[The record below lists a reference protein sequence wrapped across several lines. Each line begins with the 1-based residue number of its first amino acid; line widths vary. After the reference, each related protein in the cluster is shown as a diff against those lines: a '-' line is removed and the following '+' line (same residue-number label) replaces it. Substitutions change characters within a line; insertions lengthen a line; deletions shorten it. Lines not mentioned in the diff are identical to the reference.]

1 MIAQAI
7 VRLTMAMSLM
17 FCTLIGSTT
26 YANTNPALRIS
37 LEEKQI
43 LTEIRN
49 NVFGGA
55 RLDAAFR
62 QATISGQEPPIF
74 PYEIDDRGLIIW
86 ELDPAQTQAFA
97 NSVGLFPPYQITSV
111 NPIVIHRSP
120 TDATRFEEF
129 LEQKG
134 WQRLRNIL
142 FPKKFYVVADIGL
155 TTRAEQGYK
164 VDLKTFVQIPGSDA
178 TSLYRFA
185 TYKATP
191 GTDLLQLSN
200 LTPAQ
205 IQLTSLPQ
213 QWSGTLLTSEGNLH
227 WTVPLKTKKADI
239 PKINKRMHFSQW
251 YLDASEKVSG
261 PMGSFSR
268 YYYDGSSVSAKFI
281 ATKPRFTDIHHDF
294 SWGQFVIGSP
304 EAFVLAE
311 VSEFLVQPVTAPVQ
325 VLAGGVKACALA
337 TQSSN
342 SSELFS
348 RLIGCVLE
356 GQNPQDVFATLFGI
370 AQSKPTVLP
379 AQTLP
384 TLYYALLDIYQGL
397 GILYGI
403 EKPKMFFSLLTAPKT
418 LFINFEIP
426 ANRVRAF
433 EKAFL
438 PSSFKLAK
446 MRFYPEQR
454 KAVYAVSLNIYQ
466 SVGQNLNGYR
476 AEWSTYVINPEE
488 SDPKPRFSVLEAQ
501 TNIGGFDPIVALERY
516 LPGMDFS
523 NPATLAQLIEPP
535 SDQFTYTENMND
547 GIQVRLRDNTEG
559 IVLDVDIQYPP
570 APQMLKTNPT
580 TEWMEANDFVYWGKV
595 ADILKYDQQ
604 VMFADLLVFPVKST
618 DLISDSTFA
627 EYVKPKPLPIII
639 WNGGQDIALEP
650 WGNLEAVIVDE

>member
-1 MIAQAI
+1 MNTQAI
-7 VRLTMAMSLM
+7 VRLTMVVSLV

-26 YANTNPALRIS
+26 LANTNPALRIS

-74 PYEIDDRGLIIW
+74 PYEINDRGLIIW
-86 ELDPAQTQAFA
+86 ELAPSQIHAFSS
-97 NSVGLFPPYQITSV
+97 SVGIFPPYQITSV
-111 NPIVIHRSP
+111 KPVVIDRSP
-120 TDATRFEEF
+120 ADATRFDTF
-129 LEQKG
+129 LEEKG
-134 WQRLRNIL
+134 WQRLREIL
-142 FPKKFYVVADIGL
+142 FPKKFYVIADIGL

-164 VDLKTFVQIPGSDA
+164 VDLKTFVQLSGSD
-178 TSLYRFA
+178 TTYLYRFA
-185 TYKATP
+185 SYKATP

-213 QWSGTLLTSEGNLH
+213 QWSGTLLTNEGNLH
-227 WTVPLKTKKADI
+227 WTVPLKTKKADRTE
-239 PKINKRMHFSQW
+239 INKRLHFSQW
-251 YLDASEKVSG
+251 YLDASETVLG
-261 PMGSFSR
+261 PMGSVSR
-268 YYYDGSSVSAKFI
+268 YYYDGSSVSAKFVT
-281 ATKPRFTDIHHDF
+281 TKPRSIDIHHDF
-294 SWGQFVIGSP
+294 PWGQFVIGSP
-304 EAFVLAE
+304 QAFVLAE
-311 VSEFLVQPVTAPVQ
+311 TSEFLVQPVTSPAQ
-325 VLAGGVKACALA
+325 VLAGGVSACALA

-342 SSELFS
+342 SSELFTH
-348 RLIGCVLE
+348 LIGCVLE
-356 GQNPQDVFATLFGI
+356 GQDPQDVFATLFGI
-370 AQSKPTVLP
+370 AQSQPAVLP
-379 AQTLP
+379 AHTLP

-403 EKPKMFFSLLTAPKT
+403 EKPKMFFSLLNAPKT
-418 LFINFEIP
+418 LFINFEI
-426 ANRVRAF
+426 ATHRVRAF
-433 EKAFL
+433 EKAFI
-438 PSSFKLAK
+438 PPSFKLAK
-446 MRFYPEQR
+446 MRFYPEQH

-501 TNIGGFDPIVALERY
+501 TNIGGFDPIIALERY

-535 SDQFTYTENMND
+535 SDQFTYTENIND
-547 GIQVRLRDNTEG
+547 GIQVRLRDSTEG

-570 APQMLKTNPT
+570 ASQILKTNPT
-580 TEWMEANDFVYWGKV
+580 IEWMEANDFVYWGKV

-618 DLISDSTFA
+618 DLISDSTFS
-627 EYVKPKPLPIII
+627 EYVKPDPLPIII
-639 WNGGQDIALEP
+639 WNGGQDVALEP